1 MKKLIA
7 LSGGFDPIH
16 VGHVRMIL
24 EAAEHGD
31 VIIFANSDEWLK
43 RKKGYAFMTFN
54 ERSEILESI
63 RGVIGVV
70 PAGDSDGSVCET
82 LKIIR
87 PDIFA
92 NGGDRKDDNTPE
104 VALCNKLGIELMWNV
119 GGEKIQSSS
128 TLVENASKVESNISE
143 LAGYAEGFEDGKNKK

>member
-1 MKKLIA
+1 MSKRKTIA
-7 LSGGFDPIH
+7 VSGGFDPIH
-16 VGHVRMIL
+16 VGHVRMIQS
-24 EAAEHGD
+24 AAKVGD
-31 VIIFANSDEWLK
+31 VVVILNRDDWLE
-43 RKKGYAFMTFN
+43 RKKGYKFMTWE
-54 ERSEILESI
+54 ERAEILESI

-128 TLVENASKVESNISE
+128 TLVQKAS
-143 LAGYAEGFEDGKNKK
+143 LGKKTINGVKI